1 MLVGAT
7 GSGKSTLVDGI
18 VNYVM
23 GVSFDDPFRFTLVQL
38 EEEEK
43 RTHNQAVSQ
52 TEWIT
57 VYKIAPQQGSRLDYT
72 LNIIDTPGFGDTRG
86 LEKDQCTVN
95 QIRHLFSEEG
105 AKGVLYIDA
114 VCFIVKAPD
123 ARLTASQK
131 YIFSSIMALLVRILN
146 QIYVH

>member
-1 MLVGAT
+1 M
-7 GSGKSTLVDGI
+7 
-18 VNYVM
+18 
-23 GVSFDDPFRFTLVQL
+23 
-38 EEEEK
+38 
-43 RTHNQAVSQ
+43 
-52 TEWIT
+52 
-57 VYKIAPQQGSRLDYT
+57 DYT

-86 LEKDQCTVN
+86 LERDQCTVN

-131 YIFSSIMALLVRILN
+131 YIFSSIMALFGKDIKSNICTLVTFADGAEPPVLASLTEAKLPFGSTNILGN
-146 QIYVH
+146 GVQEFSRVFR